1 MAYMNKCPKC
11 GQLKMANWT
20 YCGGV
25 QNYCGKTGTRSMSV
39 IQLQAKRR
47 KQILAN
53 IANFK

>member
-11 GQLKMANWT
+11 GHLKMANWA

-25 QNYCGKTGTRSMSV
+25 QNHCGTTGTRSMSV